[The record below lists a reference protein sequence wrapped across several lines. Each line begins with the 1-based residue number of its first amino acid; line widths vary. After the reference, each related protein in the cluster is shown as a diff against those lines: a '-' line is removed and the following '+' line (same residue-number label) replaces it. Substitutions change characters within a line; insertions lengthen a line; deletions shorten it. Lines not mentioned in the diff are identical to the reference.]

1 MKPRVVFMGSPEF
14 AVPTLEALNEA
25 FNLVGVITQ
34 PDKPTGRGRKLMPNP
49 VKNQAIK
56 RDISFIQPDNL
67 SDDIVRTK
75 IIEWA
80 PDVIVVVAYGK
91 ILPQW
96 LLEFPKM
103 GCVNA
108 HASILPRHRGASPI
122 STAIAQGDKT
132 TGVTTM
138 MMDNGLDTGDVL
150 LQVHVEIDEHETTDS
165 LSEKLME
172 LGADLVVQTIL
183 KLVEKSIT
191 RVTQDSSKATSTRLL
206 KKSDGKIDWNLSAIE
221 IDRLIRAMNPWPIA
235 FFDLGGESIKVWESE
250 AVSGEGLSGQV
261 IDVNKNGLTVGTR
274 TGLIVLRQLQAPGKK
289 RVAAFELASSK
300 GIKPGDHLNIQ
311 YLKVEKEI

>member
-67 SDDIVRTK
+67 SDDLVRTK

-96 LLEFPKM
+96 LLEFPEM

-150 LQVHVEIDEHETTDS
+150 LQAYVEIDKHETTDS
-165 LSEKLME
+165 LSAKLME

-183 KLVEKSIT
+183 KLMEKSIT
-191 RVTQDSSKATSTRLL
+191 RATQDSLKATSTRLL
-206 KKSDGKIDWNLSAIE
+206 KKSDGKIDWNRSAIE

-235 FFDLGGESIKVWESE
+235 FFDLRGESIKVWESE

-261 IDVNKNGLTVGTR
+261 IDVNKSGLTVGTR
-274 TGLIVLRQLQAPGKK
+274 TGLIVLKQLQAPGKK

>member
-14 AVPTLEALNEA
+14 AVPTMEALNEA

-56 RDISFIQPDNL
+56 RDIPFVQPDNL

-96 LLEFPKM
+96 LLEFPQM
-103 GCVNA
+103 GCVNV

>member
-183 KLVEKSIT
+183 KLMGKSIT

-235 FFDLGGESIKVWESE
+235 FFDLRGESIKVWESE

>member
-14 AVPTLEALNEA
+14 AVPTMEALNKA
-25 FNLVGVITQ
+25 FDLVGVITQ
-34 PDKPTGRGRKLMPNP
+34 PDKPTGRGRKLAPNP

-56 RDISFIQPDNL
+56 LDISLIQPENL
-67 SDDIVRTK
+67 SDELIRTK
-75 IIEWA
+75 ILEWA

-91 ILPQW
+91 ILPKW
-96 LLEFPKM
+96 LLEFPEM
-103 GCVNA
+103 GCVNI

-150 LQVHVEIDEHETTDS
+150 LQADVEIEEHETTDS

-183 KLVEKSIT
+183 KLMEKSIT
-191 RVTQDSSKATSTRLL
+191 RVTQDSSKATNTRLL
-206 KKSDGKIDWNLSAIE
+206 KKSDGKIDWNQSAIE

-250 AVSGEGLSGQV
+250 PISGEGLSGQV

-274 TGLIVLRQLQAPGKK
+274 TGLLVLRQLQAPGKK
-289 RVAAFELASSK
+289 KVAAFELASSK
-300 GIKPGDHLNIQ
+300 GIKPGDHLDIQ